1 MGSVCGPLLQQ
12 LLLLLLLQLRLMLML
27 PLLPASLLR
36 ADRVL
41 AAICAASDVA
51 RGVLPRLVDTSRPG
65 PSFVPFAPSNI
76 SSPAVIEALRALK
89 RAALSVGAATTASA
103 NFPWLITLRAGDDS
117 GCVDG
122 GSASIKAMREA
133 RGWTSAERL
142 ACPLP
147 QLPLARAMQPV
158 SGVLVDVLV
167 ASIAASDAQRQA
179 P

>member
-1 MGSVCGPLLQQ
+1 MQQ

-65 PSFVPFAPSNI
+65 PSFVPFAPSNM

-89 RAALSVGAATTASA
+89 RAALSVDAASTASA
-103 NFPWLITLRAGDDS
+103 VTR
-117 GCVDG
+117 
-122 GSASIKAMREA
+122 A
-133 RGWTSAERL
+133 RGPMATPPENEVRHPRETRSET
-142 ACPLP
+142 P
-147 QLPLARAMQPV
+147 
-158 SGVLVDVLV
+158 
-167 ASIAASDAQRQA
+167 
-179 P
+179 